1 MKNLFLLF
9 IAFFTIIVYSCNENS
24 TSVDNSSDKSNV
36 DVVWSSNTVQF
47 QPDEVI
53 ETDSLFSYFI
63 FLKNNEN
70 AHKLKVGSI
79 IFLYGKALKKVVEID
94 SSDSQIH
101 IKTEVCTLNEA
112 ITDGEISWEQTI
124 DWNKA
129 SASIV
134 FGETKKE
141 SILIGGGENFDI
153 TFPLGSMKGKITL
166 KTKGS
171 RLDALCEIS
180 EEINKGINVKYG
192 FEGFIQNMKT
202 QGNIKLENGE
212 LKEFN
217 CKNKNIEGE
226 VTVQLTAIGSLNQLL
241 GAVELPF
248 TLIKVP
254 IVLSGIPMFLNIKI
268 LFVIN
273 TKTASID
280 ASAYIKSKFKFNSQ
294 TGIKYDGTNYGVEAS
309 AGPYKYDFIKDSNW
323 VASSVAAGLNF
334 GLTFPRF
341 ELEMFGNILVPYAH
355 TAFLIG
361 GSYTTGIKPCLTID
375 CSFIGAMGVNLKFL
389 GLKTS
394 FSKTLWQYDKNI
406 KKAGTCN

>member
-1 MKNLFLLF
+1 MRKIYLFSIVF
-9 IAFFTIIVYSCNENS
+9 VAFIVYSCNENS
-24 TSVDNSSDKSNV
+24 TSNVTPKDVSKV

-47 QPDEVI
+47 QPEEVT
-53 ETDSLFSYFI
+53 ETDSLYSYLIFS
-63 FLKNNEN
+63 KGNVNV
-70 AHKLKVGSI
+70 HKLKVGSI
-79 IFLYGKALKKVVEID
+79 IFLYGKALKKVTEID
-94 SSDSQIH
+94 SSGAEIN
-101 IKTEVCTLNEA
+101 IKTGDCTLNEA
-112 ITDGEISWEQTI
+112 ITDGEINWAQTI

-129 SASIV
+129 SATIV
-134 FGETKKE
+134 LGNTKKE
-141 SILIGGGENFDI
+141 SILVEGQNFDVS
-153 TFPLGSMKGKITL
+153 FPLGSMKGKITL

-180 EEINKGINVKYG
+180 EEINKGTNIKYG
-192 FEGFIQNMKT
+192 FEGFIQNMKSE
-202 QGNIKLENGE
+202 GSIKLEKGE
-212 LKEFN
+212 LKEFD

-226 VTVQLTAIGSLNQLL
+226 VTLQLVAVGSLNQLL
-241 GAVELPF
+241 GSIELPY

-254 IVLSGIPMFLNIKI
+254 IVLAGIPMFLNIKI

-280 ASAYIKSKFKFNSQ
+280 ASAYIKTKFKFNSQ
-294 TGIKYDGTNYGVEAS
+294 TGINYDGTNYGVEAS

-341 ELEMFGNILVPYAH
+341 ELEMFGNILVPYAQ

-361 GSYTTGIKPCLTID
+361 GSFTTGTKTCLTID

-389 GLKTS
+389 GLKSS